1 VTDLPDFT
9 LDLIAFGWFVVL
21 LGGYRLALDWVPFER
36 HSIVHA
42 VQLHRMAW
50 MRNMAFRD
58 NRAIDAILLGN
69 LSQGNAFFASTS
81 AIAIGGTAALIGA
94 GDQVQALIE
103 RLPFVAKSPPELWAT
118 KILLLSGIFIY
129 AFFKFAWAFRLS
141 HFTAIFIGAT
151 PLPELANTPA
161 CEEHAERTAQL
172 IGIAADHANSGIR
185 SFYHAI
191 AALAWLFHPLL
202 FMAATTWVL
211 AVLVRRDF
219 FSRARAILSGYGG

>member
-1 VTDLPDFT
+1 VPPNPDLT
-9 LDLIAFGWFVVL
+9 LDVIAFAWFVVL
-21 LGGYRLALDWVPFER
+21 LGGYRLAVDWLPFER
-36 HSIVHA
+36 HSIGVA
-42 VQLHRMAW
+42 VQRHRLAW
-50 MRNMAFRD
+50 MRNMALRD
-58 NRAIDAILLGN
+58 NRTLDAILLGN

-81 AIAIGGTAALIGA
+81 AIAIGGTAAVMGS
-94 GDQVQALIE
+94 GDQVQTLIE
-103 RLPFVAKSPPELWAT
+103 RLPFVAKSSPELWAA
-118 KILLLSGIFIY
+118 KVLLLSWIFIY

-161 CEEHAERTAQL
+161 CEEHAERTARL

-202 FMAATTWVL
+202 FMAATAWVL
-211 AVLVRRDF
+211 AVLIRRDF
-219 FSRARAILSGYGG
+219 FSRARDILCGSVK